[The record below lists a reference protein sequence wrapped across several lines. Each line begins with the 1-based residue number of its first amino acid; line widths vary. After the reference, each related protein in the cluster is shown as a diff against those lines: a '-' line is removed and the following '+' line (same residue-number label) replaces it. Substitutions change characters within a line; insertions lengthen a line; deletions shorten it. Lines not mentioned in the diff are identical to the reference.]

1 MDDKFYNR
9 DFEQF
14 VKNNADQYRMF
25 PSEKV
30 WKNIHHNLHTRRKWY
45 GIGIGLLLLSIGAV
59 TGVMVSNPSARH
71 LATNTNSIKPI
82 NVNIVAAANQPIPFK
97 VQNENNVIVQAP
109 KEKFSTPETFQN
121 NLFSSEANSTELTED
136 EIANQFTNSILP
148 ALITIISNTGNAI
161 NLNMQVPDVAMNI
174 PLISKKPVFSTPV
187 VSPVLIDEPVPTTKP
202 DDIVLA
208 KKMDVKQTETT
219 DAKDQNS
226 YPLTIESVV
235 NSYKYRKSRK
245 KLSWEIFVTPTVT
258 YRRLSEN
265 KDFINSAQAVSNNLS
280 YTAFTDINSLV
291 KHKPDIGLQFG
302 LTTTYPLFKNLNIVG
317 GFQFNVSKYDIR
329 AFYSNSEI
337 ATIALNSGSG
347 ANSVSTTT
355 NYRNFSSGNEVNWL
369 RNFYFSASVPLGLD
383 LKLAKK
389 GKTIVGI
396 IGTVQP
402 TFILSDQAYLIT
414 TDYKNYA
421 EMPSLI
427 RKFNV
432 NTGLEIYTTF
442 TTGKTKWKIGPQ
454 ARYQTLSSFKAP
466 YPVKEHL
473 FDFGIK
479 LGVTLH

>member
-208 KKMDVKQTETT
+208 KKNGCK
-219 DAKDQNS
+219 
-226 YPLTIESVV
+226 
-235 NSYKYRKSRK
+235 
-245 KLSWEIFVTPTVT
+245 
-258 YRRLSEN
+258 
-265 KDFINSAQAVSNNLS
+265 
-280 YTAFTDINSLV
+280 
-291 KHKPDIGLQFG
+291 
-302 LTTTYPLFKNLNIVG
+302 
-317 GFQFNVSKYDIR
+317 
-329 AFYSNSEI
+329 
-337 ATIALNSGSG
+337 
-347 ANSVSTTT
+347 T
-355 NYRNFSSGNEVNWL
+355 N
-369 RNFYFSASVPLGLD
+369 
-383 LKLAKK
+383 
-389 GKTIVGI
+389 
-396 IGTVQP
+396 
-402 TFILSDQAYLIT
+402 
-414 TDYKNYA
+414 
-421 EMPSLI
+421 
-427 RKFNV
+427 
-432 NTGLEIYTTF
+432 
-442 TTGKTKWKIGPQ
+442 
-454 ARYQTLSSFKAP
+454 
-466 YPVKEHL
+466 
-473 FDFGIK
+473 
-479 LGVTLH
+479 